1 MSQIDKIAKEAAIKQ
16 LIAERA
22 YELWENQGRPH
33 GCDLIHWHEAEQEIM
48 KSMEPGPAE
57 LMGSTTPITKQ
68 RSADQTVGR
77 VDVILTS

>member
-1 MSQIDKIAKEAAIKQ
+1 MSQIDITPKEAAIKQ

-48 KSMEPGPAE
+48 ESLEPGQTE
-57 LMGSTTPITKQ
+57 LVGSTTPSTKQ

-77 VDVILTS
+77 VNVILTS